1 MRPVTLLGCSLLIAL
16 TACSQLAT
24 DPTQEPADLTLAIA
38 HINDHHSNLAAK
50 QQISLRIAGEFTD
63 VEVGGFP
70 RVASKIA
77 RLQQR
82 HPDLLKLHAGDAIT
96 GDLYYSLFQGDAD
109 AHLMREICF
118 DAFTIGNHE
127 FDDGDAHLAE
137 FIRNLQDE
145 QCQTP
150 VLSANVRPEVGTPLA
165 PNHDWEL
172 FKPYVIHEIAGH
184 QVAVIGLT
192 IAQKTRQSSQPLPST
207 AFLDEL
213 ETARYYIDK
222 LQQQG
227 IGKIVLLTHYGYV
240 NDILLAQRLPEV
252 DVIVGGD
259 SHSLLGDFAQV
270 GLTADGDYPTMVTNL
285 DGDPVCIVQ
294 GKDYAQVVGELVVHF
309 SGDKVERCEGRPH
322 LLLGDNFNRNGKLLT
337 GTERTDVLSY
347 IAASDVLSLVEPEPM
362 LQQLLEGY
370 STRID
375 ELAAQR
381 IAYIPERLCR
391 MDPGEAREASCGD
404 AMQSDLHYLV
414 SKAFLSQSRH
424 ADIALQNAGGVRTD
438 LPAGELSIAQVYQL
452 LPFSN
457 TLIHLHMQ
465 GHEIKQVLEDAI
477 EYSITPGASTGGYP
491 HGAGIRF
498 TVDMTQPVNHRVSA
512 LKVQRNGQWLPLQM
526 DESYIVVTN
535 SFIAS
540 GQDGWAT
547 FGKVMAS
554 DRYQDTYINYAQ
566 AFIDFAREQKVLSR
580 PDPSLHSTQRIIQ
593 P

>member
-1 MRPVTLLGCSLLIAL
+1 MRHTTLLGCTLLFAL
-16 TACSQLAT
+16 TGCSQSTLHHE
-24 DPTQEPADLTLAIA
+24 QESTDLTLAIA

-70 RVASKIA
+70 RVATKMA

-127 FDDGDAHLAE
+127 FDDGDAHLAG

-145 QCQTP
+145 QCQIP

-172 FKPYVIHEIAGH
+172 FQPYVIHDIAGH
-184 QVAVIGLT
+184 QVAIIGLT

-207 AFLDEL
+207 HFLDEL

-240 NDILLAQRLPEV
+240 NDILLAQRLPGV

-309 SGDKVERCEGRPH
+309 RGDIVERCEGRPH
-322 LLLGDNFNRNGKLLT
+322 LLVGDNFNRNGELLT
-337 GTERTDVLSY
+337 GTERAEVLHY
-347 IAASDVLSLVEPEPM
+347 ITTSDVLSLVEPEPK
-362 LQQLLEGY
+362 LQQLLEDY

-375 ELAAQR
+375 ELSAQR

-391 MDPGEAREASCGD
+391 MDPGEVREESCGD
-404 AMQSDLHYLV
+404 ASQSDLHYVV
-414 SKAFLSQSRH
+414 SKAFLNQSRH

-457 TLIHLHMQ
+457 TLIHLQMH
-465 GHEIKQVLEDAI
+465 GHEIRQVLEDAI

-498 TVDMTQPVNHRVSA
+498 TVDMTKPVNQRVSA
-512 LKVQRNGQWLPLQM
+512 LEVQRNGSWQPLLM

-540 GQDGWAT
+540 GQDGWTT

-554 DRYQDTYINYAQ
+554 ERYQDTYINYAQ
-566 AFIDFAREQKVLSR
+566 AFIDFAREQQVLIR
-580 PDPSLHSTQRIIQ
+580 PDPSLHSTQRIIL

>member
-1 MRPVTLLGCSLLIAL
+1 MSE
-16 TACSQLAT
+16 
-24 DPTQEPADLTLAIA
+24 TQVSSDLTLAIA

-50 QQISLRIAGEFTD
+50 QQISLRIAGDFID

-77 RLQQR
+77 QLQQR
-82 HPDLLKLHAGDAIT
+82 HPDLLTLHAGDAIT

-127 FDDGDAHLAE
+127 FDDGDAHLAT
-137 FIRNLQDE
+137 FIRNLHDE

-150 VLSANVRPEVGTPLA
+150 VLSANIRPEVGTPLA

-172 FKPYVIHEIAGH
+172 FQPYVIHEIGGH
-184 QVAVIGLT
+184 QVAIIGLT
-192 IAQKTRQSSQPLPST
+192 IAKKTRQSSQPLPST

-222 LQQQG
+222 LQQRG

-240 NDILLAQRLPEV
+240 NDILLAQRLPGV

-270 GLTADGDYPTMVTNL
+270 GLTADGEYPTVVTNL
-285 DGDPVCIVQ
+285 DGAPVCIVQ
-294 GKDYAQVVGELVVHF
+294 GKDYAQVVGELLVHF
-309 SGDKVERCEGRPH
+309 KGDAVERCEGRPH
-322 LLLGDNFNRNGKLLT
+322 LLVGDNFNRNGEPLT
-337 GTERTDVLSY
+337 EAERTKVLDY
-347 IAASDVLSLVEPEPM
+347 IAGSDVLSLVAPEPK
-362 LQQLLEGY
+362 LQFLLEGY
-370 STRID
+370 STRIE
-375 ELAAQR
+375 ELSAQR
-381 IAYIPERLCR
+381 IAFIPERLCR
-391 MDPGEAREASCGD
+391 MDPGEAREESCGD
-404 AMQSDLHYLV
+404 ANQSDLHYVV
-414 SKAFLSQSRH
+414 SKAFLNQSRH

-457 TLIHLHMQ
+457 TLIHLHMH
-465 GHEIKQVLEDAI
+465 GHEIKQVLEEAI
-477 EYSITPGASTGGYP
+477 DYSITPGASSGGYP

-498 TVDMTQPVNHRVSA
+498 SVDLTKPVNQRVSA
-512 LKVQRNGQWLPLQM
+512 LEVQRHGEWQPLNM

-547 FGKVMAS
+547 FGKVMAAE
-554 DRYQDTYINYAQ
+554 RYQDTYINYAQ
-566 AFIDFAREQKVLSR
+566 AFIDFAREQQLLSR
-580 PDPSLHSTQRIIQ
+580 PDPSLHSTQRIIL